1 LYFAEL
7 SVLPSNAV
15 RMLSVTMDNV
25 LFFNSY
31 QPSYR
36 LAGTTYTSDPFYF
49 SNRYNFSIK
58 AVMPNSTLPPVI
70 NAAEFFSV
78 ISTANV
84 GTFTRDGKYGYYIHI
99 FLQMIIIIFVYNWM
113 KKLPLQK

>member
-36 LAGTTYTSDPFYF
+36 LGGTTYTSDPFYF

-78 ISTANV
+78 TSILPVLRHGTTIYLLKKISY
-84 GTFTRDGKYGYYIHI
+84 F
-99 FLQMIIIIFVYNWM
+99 
-113 KKLPLQK
+113 